1 MSESHAKT
9 NLRREMRAHLRA
21 LGADERARASIV
33 ICHTAAKHP
42 AFRKAKRVAL
52 FAPLPSEPDIHP
64 LIEEA
69 WAQDKRVVLPFMLER
84 RSSPEL
90 NWHEVTGWA
99 DLAARGPMGLR
110 EPDSV
115 RCPLVA
121 PTELECAFI
130 PGLAFDEEG
139 HRLGRGGGFY
149 DAFLAHVPPRLP
161 CIGLMFAAQKVKR
174 VPREAHDFAL
184 RSVIT
189 EKGIVMC
196 RLARGST

>member
-21 LGADERARASIV
+21 LSPAVRAEASLLICRA
-33 ICHTAAKHP
+33 AANHS

-69 WAQDKRVVLPFMLER
+69 WAEGKRVALPFMLER
-84 RSSPEL
+84 RVKPEL
-90 NWHEVTGWA
+90 NWHEVASW
-99 DLAARGPMGLR
+99 DDVVARGPMGLR
-110 EPDSV
+110 EPDPV
-115 RCPLVA
+115 RCPLIA
-121 PTELECAFI
+121 PAELDCVFV

-149 DAFLAHVPPRLP
+149 DVFLSHAPVKLP
-161 CIGLMFAAQKVKR
+161 CIGLMFATQKVKR
-174 VPREAHDFAL
+174 VPREAHDHAL
-184 RSVIT
+184 RAVIT
-189 EKGIVMC
+189 EE
-196 RLARGST
+196 GSRTWH

>member
-1 MSESHAKT
+1 MSETHAKT

-21 LGADERARASIV
+21 LNPAARARASLL
-33 ICHTAAKHP
+33 ICRTAAAQP

-69 WAQDKRVVLPFMLER
+69 WAEGKRVVLPFMLER
-84 RSSPEL
+84 RTRPEL
-90 NWHEVTGWA
+90 NWHEVTSW
-99 DLAARGPMGLR
+99 DDVVARGPMGLR
-110 EPDSV
+110 EPDPV

-121 PTELECAFI
+121 LTEIDCVFV

-149 DAFLAHVPPRLP
+149 DAFLGHAPAKLA

-174 VPREAHDFAL
+174 VPREAHDYAL
-184 RSVIT
+184 RAVIT
-189 EKGIVMC
+189 EEG
-196 RLARGST
+196 LQTW

>member
-21 LGADERARASIV
+21 LSPAARAEASLL
-33 ICHTAAKHP
+33 ICRAAASHP

-69 WAQDKRVVLPFMLER
+69 WAEKKRVVLPFMLER
-84 RSSPEL
+84 REKPEL
-90 NWHEVTGWA
+90 NWHEVASW
-99 DLAARGPMGLR
+99 DDVVARGPMGLR
-110 EPDSV
+110 EPDPV

-121 PTELECAFI
+121 PAELDCVFV

-149 DAFLAHVPPRLP
+149 DVFLRHAPPKLP
-161 CIGLMFAAQKVKR
+161 RIGLMFAAQQVKR
-174 VPREAHDFAL
+174 VPREAHDYAL
-184 RSVIT
+184 PAVIT
-189 EKGIVMC
+189 EEG
-196 RLARGST
+196 LQTW